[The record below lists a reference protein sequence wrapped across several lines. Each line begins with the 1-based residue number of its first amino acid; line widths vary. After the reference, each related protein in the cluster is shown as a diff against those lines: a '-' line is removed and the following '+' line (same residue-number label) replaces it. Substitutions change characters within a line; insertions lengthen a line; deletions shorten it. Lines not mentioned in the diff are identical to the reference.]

1 MWIVKKNIE
10 FVSFKTDD
18 YLKSYYP
25 GKDVVNV
32 APDGSCMTR
41 AVAFCLFKDDE
52 HWALL
57 SKAIN
62 EFIRENWPLIGGWLS
77 FPMSLKLGVSGE
89 IVVQNEDEYL
99 KFLKRNEALYLWR
112 DCWDLVALSEL
123 LQMRITVI
131 RAKDEYIET
140 VQKIE
145 PISIKVNEDLFLFF
159 YFIICIIN
167 KKYNEYIAPH

>member
-1 MWIVKKNIE
+1 
-10 FVSFKTDD
+10 
-18 YLKSYYP
+18 
-25 GKDVVNV
+25 
-32 APDGSCMTR
+32 
-41 AVAFCLFKDDE
+41 
-52 HWALL
+52 
-57 SKAIN
+57 
-62 EFIRENWPLIGGWLS
+62 
-77 FPMSLKLGVSGE
+77 MSLKLGVSGE

-145 PISIKVNEDLFLFF
+145 PISIKVNEDDRIVLLLKSEH
-159 YFIICIIN
+159 YYAITMTD
-167 KKYNEYIAPH
+167 

>member
-1 MWIVKKNIE
+1 
-10 FVSFKTDD
+10 
-18 YLKSYYP
+18 
-25 GKDVVNV
+25 
-32 APDGSCMTR
+32 
-41 AVAFCLFKDDE
+41 
-52 HWALL
+52 
-57 SKAIN
+57 
-62 EFIRENWPLIGGWLS
+62 
-77 FPMSLKLGVSGE
+77 MSLKLGVSGE

-145 PISIKVNEDLFLFF
+145 PISIKVNEDDRIVLLLKSEHYYAITMYDRLRIDNKSWKNLFS
-159 YFIICIIN
+159 
-167 KKYNEYIAPH
+167 

>member
-1 MWIVKKNIE
+1 MNLLEKIGPHWR
-10 FVSFKTDD
+10 
-18 YLKSYYP
+18 
-25 GKDVVNV
+25 V
-32 APDGSCMTR
+32 AQLP
-41 AVAFCLFKDDE
+41 
-52 HWALL
+52 
-57 SKAIN
+57 N
-62 EFIRENWPLIGGWLS
+62 ES
-77 FPMSLKLGVSGE
+77 KLGVSGE

-145 PISIKVNEDLFLFF
+145 PISIKVNEDDRIVLLLKSEH
-159 YFIICIIN
+159 YYAITMTD
-167 KKYNEYIAPH
+167 